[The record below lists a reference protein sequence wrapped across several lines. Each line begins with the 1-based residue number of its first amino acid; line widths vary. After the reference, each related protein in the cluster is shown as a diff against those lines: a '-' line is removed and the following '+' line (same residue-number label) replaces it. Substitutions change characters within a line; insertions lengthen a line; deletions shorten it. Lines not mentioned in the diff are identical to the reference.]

1 MFQTPFL
8 VRKDA
13 RQGRFEKGGIM
24 HFDLMRD
31 RVQRAIVRLD
41 RLPDRESDE
50 LAEAVEE
57 CLRLAE
63 ESHEMDFA
71 AE

>member
-1 MFQTPFL
+1 
-8 VRKDA
+8 
-13 RQGRFEKGGIM
+13 M

-31 RVQRAIVRLD
+31 RVRRAIVRLN

-71 AE
+71 VE

>member
-1 MFQTPFL
+1 
-8 VRKDA
+8 
-13 RQGRFEKGGIM
+13 M

-31 RVQRAIVRLD
+31 RVRRAIVRLN